1 MKAPD
6 FILGKIVVTD
16 YGKQRPCHRSEAV
29 AYNLAPEDD
38 DLQSA
43 GLSQDELGKPTYPF
57 LNAEAPTPV
66 ELRRLAIFTNYAGLM
81 ERDPEGGYGIFF
93 GPKRKVYGREYM
105 ALARVAPDLVATLM
119 VQIPDS
125 FDTRTPFIVTA
136 PSSASRGVYGA
147 ISLAEWAFENRC
159 AIAYTDKGTGPA
171 VHDLSSD
178 TCYGM
183 EGYPVHGDDTPL
195 FRVPDSTDLES
206 YKKKLPNRLAL
217 KHAHSEANVEKHW
230 GQCVL
235 ISIEFALYCLTD
247 YFGEEAREFTRA
259 NTKVIAAGVSNGGGA
274 ALRAAEQDDPARP
287 LIDAVVVSEPQVQPQ
302 KSGGFAI
309 RYRGNVL
316 RDHSRSFFDTVTLMN
331 LYAPCAALLLDERNA
346 PNSPIQ
352 QIRAQ
357 RCALLHSRGLL
368 TVTGVREQA
377 QEALQIIHDHGFLAE
392 ADFILPW
399 HEEHGLW
406 RVLTAAYAN
415 AYGRANVTDHLCSC
429 SFAAIDRSGQP
440 KAPSPALA
448 SQLFGWSNGLTFIS
462 PHGITDVIDD
472 QPMPDFNLGPA
483 LCFRSLA
490 TGVSYPGQILAGA
503 QWIDTPRIEAGISE
517 VRATGDLQG
526 KPALILH
533 GRSDALIPPN
543 HSSRAYFGLN
553 KIVEG
558 AASRLSYIEI
568 VNANHFD
575 GFISMFGKKRLV
587 PMHYYLDQA
596 LSKMRSHLL
605 DPVKHRLPG
614 SQVVAAR
621 ADNKPWNRGDDAYK
635 NDLPDIA
642 LEPVAAQRIEFRDA
656 TVEIPDGC

>member
-1 MKAPD
+1 MKVPD
-6 FILGKIVVTD
+6 FILGKIVATD
-16 YGKQRPCHRSEAV
+16 YGKQRPCHRPDAI
-29 AYNLAPEDD
+29 AYNLCPADN

-43 GLSQDELGKPTYPF
+43 GMSQDELGKPTYPF
-57 LNAEAPTPV
+57 QNENEPTTA

-105 ALARVAPDLVATLM
+105 ALARVAPDLVVTLM
-119 VQIPDS
+119 VQIPES
-125 FDTRTPFIVTA
+125 FDTQTPFIVTA
-136 PSSASRGVYGA
+136 PSSGSRGIYGA
-147 ISLAEWAFENRC
+147 ISMAEWAFENHC

-183 EGYPVHGDDTPL
+183 EGQPIKGDDTPL
-195 FRVPDSTDLES
+195 FRVPASTDLES
-206 YKKKLPNRLAL
+206 YKRNLPNRLAL

-230 GQCVL
+230 GKCVL
-235 ISIEFALYCLTD
+235 LSIEFALYCLTD
-247 YFGEEAREFTRA
+247 YFGDEAHEFTRA

-287 LIDAVVVSEPQVQPQ
+287 LIDAVVVGEPQVQPQ
-302 KSGGFAI
+302 KSGEFAI

-331 LYAPCAALLLDERNA
+331 LYAPCAAIILDERNV
-346 PNSPIQ
+346 PNNPIQ
-352 QIRAQ
+352 QIRAH

-368 TVTGVREQA
+368 TATDVKAQA
-377 QEALQIIHDHGFLAE
+377 EEALRIIHDHGFLAE
-392 ADFILPW
+392 ADFLLPW
-399 HEEHGLW
+399 HEEFGLW
-406 RVLTAAYAN
+406 RMLAAVYAN
-415 AYGRANVTDHLCSC
+415 AYGRANVTDHLGDC
-429 SFAAIDRSGQP
+429 SFAAIDSFGQA
-440 KAPSPALA
+440 KAASPALA
-448 SQLFGWSNGLTFIS
+448 SQLFGWSSGLTFLS
-462 PHGITDVIDD
+462 PHGNTDIIDD
-472 QPMPDFNLGPA
+472 NPVPDFNFGPA

-490 TGVSYPGQILAGA
+490 TGVSYPGQSPSGA
-503 QWIDTPRIEAGISE
+503 QRIDTPRIEAGIAD
-517 VRATGDLQG
+517 VRSTGNLQG

-575 GFISMFGKKRLV
+575 GFISLFGKKRLV

-596 LSKMRSHLL
+596 LSRMRSHLL
-605 DPVKHRLPG
+605 DPVAHPLPG
-614 SQVVAAR
+614 SQVVTAH

-635 NDLPDIA
+635 KDLPDIA
-642 LEPVAAQRIEFRDA
+642 LEPAAAQRIEFRDA
-656 TVEIPDGC
+656 IVEIPDGS

>member
-1 MKAPD
+1 M
-6 FILGKIVVTD
+6 
-16 YGKQRPCHRSEAV
+16 
-29 AYNLAPEDD
+29 
-38 DLQSA
+38 
-43 GLSQDELGKPTYPF
+43 
-57 LNAEAPTPV
+57 NAEAPTPA

-93 GPKRKVYGREYM
+93 GPKRNCKVYGREYM

-195 FRVPDSTDLES
+195 FRVPDSASLES

-230 GQCVL
+230 GKCVL
-235 ISIEFALYCLTD
+235 LSIEFALYCLTD
-247 YFGEEAREFTRA
+247 YFGEDAREFTRA

-302 KSGGFAI
+302 RSEEFAI

-346 PNSPIQ
+346 PNGPIQ

-368 TVTGVREQA
+368 TATGVREQA

-392 ADFILPW
+392 ADFLLPW
-399 HEEHGLW
+399 HEELGLW
-406 RVLTAAYAN
+406 RVLAAAYAN

-429 SFAAIDRSGQP
+429 SFAALTGQASRKP
-440 KAPSPALA
+440 LPRPSPR
-448 SQLFGWSNGLTFIS
+448 N
-462 PHGITDVIDD
+462 
-472 QPMPDFNLGPA
+472 
-483 LCFRSLA
+483 
-490 TGVSYPGQILAGA
+490 
-503 QWIDTPRIEAGISE
+503 
-517 VRATGDLQG
+517 
-526 KPALILH
+526 
-533 GRSDALIPPN
+533 
-543 HSSRAYFGLN
+543 SSVG
-553 KIVEG
+553 
-558 AASRLSYIEI
+558 
-568 VNANHFD
+568 
-575 GFISMFGKKRLV
+575 
-587 PMHYYLDQA
+587 
-596 LSKMRSHLL
+596 
-605 DPVKHRLPG
+605 
-614 SQVVAAR
+614 VAA
-621 ADNKPWNRGDDAYK
+621 
-635 NDLPDIA
+635 
-642 LEPVAAQRIEFRDA
+642 
-656 TVEIPDGC
+656 